1 VHNYVHNMNTKM
13 KINDIGDF
21 ISATKARNNFF
32 TLLDKVKRQ
41 PSPIN
46 ITVKGIPK
54 AVIMS
59 KDEFESWQETLE
71 VMAECPDLKKDI
83 EETKEALKTS
93 EYKNWST
100 LEDLL
105 AKEGFVVAEKPS
117 QKYDVSTKAKTKR
130 RKKPKKNS

>member
-1 VHNYVHNMNTKM
+1 MNIKT

-32 TLLDKVKRQ
+32 ALLDKVKKQ
-41 PSPIN
+41 PVPVN

-54 AVIMS
+54 AVIMG

-71 VMAECPDLKKDI
+71 VMAECPDLEKDI
-83 EETKEALKTS
+83 KETKKALKTG

-100 LEDLL
+100 LEDLF
-105 AKEGFVVAEKPS
+105 AKEGFIVAEKPV
-117 QKYDVSTKAKTKR
+117 QKYGVSTKAKTKS
-130 RKKPKKNS
+130 RKRAKKNS

>member
-1 VHNYVHNMNTKM
+1 MKM
-13 KINDIGDF
+13 KMKTKINDIGDF

-32 TLLDKVKRQ
+32 ALLAKVKRQ
-41 PSPIN
+41 PSPVN

-54 AVIMS
+54 AVIMNR
-59 KDEFESWQETLE
+59 DEFESWQETLA

-83 EETKEALKTS
+83 KETKKALETG

-105 AKEGFVVAEKPS
+105 AKEGFIVAEKPP
-117 QKYDVSTKAKTKR
+117 QKYDVSTKAKAQR
-130 RKKPKKNS
+130 RKKIKKNS

>member
-1 VHNYVHNMNTKM
+1 MHNYVHNMDMKT

-32 TLLDKVKRQ
+32 ALLDRVRRQ

-54 AVIMS
+54 AVIMG
-59 KDEFESWQETLE
+59 KDEFESWRETLE
-71 VMAECPDLKKDI
+71 VMAECPGLEKDI
-83 EETKEALKTS
+83 KEAKEALKTG

-105 AKEGFVVAEKPS
+105 AKEGFIVAEKPS
-117 QKYDVSTKAKTKR
+117 QKYDVSTKAKAKR
-130 RKKPKKNS
+130 RKRPKKNS